1 MNARA
6 RKRKR
11 AHTSVKVIRSSAAGS
26 AGGGAC
32 GEEAEGEKRGRVGII
47 VFQTT
52 AGDID
57 VPSEWYATRYQ
68 RILSQRIKT
77 MWWLRSLRGPTAR
90 IQISQSFKRGAISW
104 FVTPWSK
111 FCPARQP
118 WDALGPT
125 PGTCCE
131 EAAVLRVPLTTQLV
145 NHNGGLRVWW

>member
-68 RILSQRIKT
+68 RILSQRIK
-77 MWWLRSLRGPTAR
+77 
-90 IQISQSFKRGAISW
+90 IYVGAAIASGSNREDSNISW
-104 FVTPWSK
+104 AVTCGSP
-111 FCPARQP
+111 
-118 WDALGPT
+118 
-125 PGTCCE
+125 
-131 EAAVLRVPLTTQLV
+131 RVSS
-145 NHNGGLRVWW
+145 RVWCVISRSDFTTFM